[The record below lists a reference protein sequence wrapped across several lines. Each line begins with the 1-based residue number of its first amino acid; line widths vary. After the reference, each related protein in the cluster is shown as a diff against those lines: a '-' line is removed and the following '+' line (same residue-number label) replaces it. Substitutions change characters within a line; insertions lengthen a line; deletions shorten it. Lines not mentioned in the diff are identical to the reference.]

1 MNFFFTYFGK
11 NFKSY
16 LFKQNSGD
24 GEAVGTAVVAT
35 LIACGTGGLVVLF
48 IWKLL
53 PQGRVWSLAKFI
65 NGCLAGMVTVC
76 AGCNEFYPWIACLV
90 SSIGGFVYLLV
101 SDLMVRM
108 RIDDP
113 LDAVAV
119 HGGPGKFCFSKF
131 LSNLI
136 HAPLKKFQDYGV

>member
-1 MNFFFTYFGK
+1 M
-11 NFKSY
+11 
-16 LFKQNSGD
+16 
-24 GEAVGTAVVAT
+24 VAT

-90 SSIGGFVYLLV
+90 ASVGGFVYLLV

-119 HGGPGKFCFSKF
+119 HGGPGKFSRFVF
-131 LSNLI
+131 QILIDSNTI
-136 HAPLKKFQDYGV
+136 SLKKNSKNFQDYGV

>member
-1 MNFFFTYFGK
+1 M
-11 NFKSY
+11 
-16 LFKQNSGD
+16 
-24 GEAVGTAVVAT
+24 VAT

-90 SSIGGFVYLLV
+90 SSVGGFVYLLV

-119 HGGPGKFCFSKF
+119 HGGPGKFCFQNSY
-131 LSNLI
+131 SI
-136 HAPLKKFQDYGV
+136 